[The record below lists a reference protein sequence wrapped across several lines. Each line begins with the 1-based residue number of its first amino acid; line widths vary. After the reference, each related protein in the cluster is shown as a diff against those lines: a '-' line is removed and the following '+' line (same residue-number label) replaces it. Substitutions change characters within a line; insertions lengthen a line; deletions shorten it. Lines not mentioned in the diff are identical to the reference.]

1 MPEQDACE
9 DAEQPAQD
17 GGDQHD
23 PDHRLPARPDDPAD
37 LDAPPVREEQRD
49 NHHEER
55 DEEHSLDIHARAPR
69 MPPGPFMRKL
79 FRNGGPLGG
88 AGVISVRHGS
98 MLPPLRSSQTPG
110 FDLELQQIG
119 DDADRLG
126 GMTFQ
131 S

>member
-1 MPEQDACE
+1 MPEQDPCE

-23 PDHRLPARPDDPAD
+23 PDHRLPARSDDPAD
-37 LDAPPVREEQRD
+37 LDGAPVREEQRD

-79 FRNGGPLGG
+79 FGNGGPLGG

-98 MLPPLRSSQTPG
+98 MLPPLCSSQTPG

-119 DDADRLG
+119 DDADRLA

>member
-55 DEEHSLDIHARAPR
+55 DDEHSRMRRA
-69 MPPGPFMRKL
+69 
-79 FRNGGPLGG
+79 
-88 AGVISVRHGS
+88 
-98 MLPPLRSSQTPG
+98 SSP
-110 FDLELQQIG
+110 
-119 DDADRLG
+119 
-126 GMTFQ
+126 
-131 S
+131 